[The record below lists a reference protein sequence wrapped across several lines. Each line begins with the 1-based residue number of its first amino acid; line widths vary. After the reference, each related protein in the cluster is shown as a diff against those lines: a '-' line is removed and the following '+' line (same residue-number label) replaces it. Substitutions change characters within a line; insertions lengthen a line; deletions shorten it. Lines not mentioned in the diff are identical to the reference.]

1 VTDAL
6 SRSASI
12 SRYRLDPAARP
23 TASKSLSAASTP
35 SAFVRLLP
43 SGDAQEES
51 VRSAERKSF
60 SAPELA
66 DELHW
71 QLRSAARSLQEAAS
85 AAGLPAPAQRPYTLL
100 NMIASADGRATEH
113 GRSGP
118 LGAKADREL
127 FHALRTLPDAV
138 LVGARTLRVER
149 YNRIVAE
156 RSARQL
162 RAERG
167 LAPDPLACVISSSS
181 EFDPQIPLLADP
193 QAQVVICTPSTATL
207 SGARAQ
213 VDYVRA
219 SDGSQLDLIGTLCEL
234 RERFDVE
241 VLLCEGGPHTALQ
254 LVRAGLVDELFLTI
268 SPRLTGGDIASSP
281 AGSRGVHAEVGVLPE
296 AALPILS
303 GEPLQPP
310 LGIELLSV
318 HSAGSFLF
326 LRYRLNN

>member
-1 VTDAL
+1 L
-6 SRSASI
+6 N
-12 SRYRLDPAARP
+12 
-23 TASKSLSAASTP
+23 AASTP

-60 SAPELA
+60 SAPQLA

-71 QLRSAARSLQEAAS
+71 QLRSAARGLQAAAS

-156 RSARQL
+156 RQGR
-162 RAERG
+162 E
-167 LAPDPLACVISSSS
+167 
-181 EFDPQIPLLADP
+181 LLADP
-193 QAQVVICTPSTATL
+193 QAQVVICTPSEATL
-207 SGARAQ
+207 SGARAE
-213 VDYVRA
+213 VDYIRA
-219 SDGSQLDLIGTLCEL
+219 TDGSQLDLIGALCEL

-254 LVRAGLVDELFLTI
+254 LVRAGLVDELLLTI
-268 SPRLTGGDIASSP
+268 APRLTGGDIASSP

-310 LGIELLSV
+310 LGIELLGV

-326 LRYRLNN
+326 LRYRLHN